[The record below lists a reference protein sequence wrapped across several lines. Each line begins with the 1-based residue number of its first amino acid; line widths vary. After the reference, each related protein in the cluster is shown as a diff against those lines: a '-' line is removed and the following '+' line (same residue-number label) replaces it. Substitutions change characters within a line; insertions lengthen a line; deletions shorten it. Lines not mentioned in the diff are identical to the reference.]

1 MSKKRTYSE
10 AYLDFGFTFV
20 VNNGE
25 HLPQC
30 VICTKTLGNGSM
42 KPFQLKQHLQ
52 GCHPELQNK
61 DREYFKLKQN
71 YLKKT
76 RLDSTGTFRQQTD
89 AIVKASYEVSYKI
102 AREKKPHTIGE
113 TLVKPCMLQCVKLV
127 LGEAAHNKMTQ
138 ISLSNN
144 TIRSRI
150 NDMAESIKN
159 QVVQKVRGSQFFSIQ
174 LDESTDVANLSQLLV
189 FVRYT
194 TEKGIAEE
202 FLFCKPLQTTTKAQD
217 VMDLIND
224 FFEDSNISWESLV
237 GVCTDGAPAML
248 GCRSGF
254 VTLVKQKNPA
264 VESTHCLIHK
274 EALASRTLPKNFKQH
289 LETVIKVVNFIKGSA
304 LNTRLFRRLC
314 EGMEADHE
322 SLLFHTQVR
331 WLSKGN
337 MLQRVLEL
345 FDEVVAFLRAQENV
359 VLLEALEG
367 EFFRVRLSYLSDIF
381 SALNELNRKLQGK
394 GTNILFQSDKI
405 RAFVAKLELWKKRAG
420 SGSFT
425 SFLALNECVEDMEDG
440 LPDPIAED
448 IKQHLEGLEEE
459 FKYYFPGIT
468 NESKENK
475 LIRDPFQRNV
485 DDVPEAWQEEFLDLK
500 NDSAAKDAFQN
511 MELEEFWTQVRGTY
525 PLLATNALR
534 ILVQFSSTYLCETG
548 FSALVHL
555 KTKARNKLE
564 VEADLRCALSITPP
578 DIEGLVSGK
587 QCQKSH

>member
-1 MSKKRTYSE
+1 MAVHNNFRLCSHSDRPVIDSKLQLRSASDHVEKTNKFRSVSTV
-10 AYLDFGFTFV
+10 DFGFTFV

-89 AIVKASYEVSYKI
+89 AIVKASYKISYKI

-138 ISLSNN
+138 ISISNS

-159 QVVQKVRGSQFFSIQ
+159 QVVQK
-174 LDESTDVANLSQLLV
+174 
-189 FVRYT
+189 
-194 TEKGIAEE
+194 
-202 FLFCKPLQTTTKAQD
+202 TTTKAQD
-217 VMDLIND
+217 VMGLIND

-248 GCRSGF
+248 GSRSGF

-274 EALASRTLPKNFKQH
+274 EVLASRTLPKNFKQH
-289 LETVIKVVNFIKGSA
+289 LETVINVVNFIKGSA

-322 SLLFHTQVR
+322 SLLFHTQMR
-331 WLSKGN
+331 CPPWF
-337 MLQRVLEL
+337 R
-345 FDEVVAFLRAQENV
+345 RENV
-359 VLLEALEG
+359 
-367 EFFRVRLSYLSDIF
+367 RVASVF
-381 SALNELNRKLQGK
+381 S
-394 GTNILFQSDKI
+394 
-405 RAFVAKLELWKKRAG
+405 
-420 SGSFT
+420 
-425 SFLALNECVEDMEDG
+425 
-440 LPDPIAED
+440 
-448 IKQHLEGLEEE
+448 
-459 FKYYFPGIT
+459 
-468 NESKENK
+468 
-475 LIRDPFQRNV
+475 
-485 DDVPEAWQEEFLDLK
+485 
-500 NDSAAKDAFQN
+500 
-511 MELEEFWTQVRGTY
+511 
-525 PLLATNALR
+525 
-534 ILVQFSSTYLCETG
+534 
-548 FSALVHL
+548 
-555 KTKARNKLE
+555 
-564 VEADLRCALSITPP
+564 PP
-578 DIEGLVSGK
+578 
-587 QCQKSH
+587 